1 MYSLQVKQFV
11 WTYYRAY
18 FAQQDKTFIINN
30 QNSNV
35 VIPKIEESQCGF
47 ALISLEIWRKYDDLV
62 FQNIVSNSLFVLL
75 YPINNSIHT
84 TN

>member
-1 MYSLQVKQFV
+1 MYSLQVEQFV

-30 QNSNV
+30 QNINV
-35 VIPKIEESQCGF
+35 VFPKVEESQCGF
-47 ALISLEIWRKYDDLV
+47 VLISLEIWRKYDDLV
-62 FQNIVSNSLFVLL
+62 FQNIVQIFCS
-75 YPINNSIHT
+75 YCYINNSIHT